1 MRVLILGGG
10 GREHALALALARSPS
25 LSSLMC
31 APGNAGIAQLAACHA
46 IDPADPAAV
55 VALARAQAVDLVVVG
70 PEAPL
75 AAGVADALAAAG
87 VAGWGPSA
95 AAARL
100 EASKGFTKALCAS
113 AGIPTAAFARFT
125 DTGAAL
131 AHVRAHSLPVVI
143 KADGLMAGKGV
154 VVATTCEEAEEA
166 VCRLGPEL
174 VIEEFLDGEEASLF
188 ALVDG
193 ETVVPFGTARD
204 HKRLEDGD
212 RGPNTGGMGAVSPA
226 PALTPALVE
235 QALERILRPTAR
247 ALAAAGTP
255 FRGFLYAGLMLT
267 AEGPKLIEYNVR
279 LGDPEAQA
287 LLPRL
292 RGDLAALLM
301 AGATGRLAE
310 APSPD
315 WDPDPAIA
323 VVVAA
328 RGYPDA
334 PARGG
339 VVSGLEAAAATGA
352 TVVHAGT
359 ARDPAGRLIAT
370 GGRVLALVGRGP
382 TVAAARAQAYRGVEA
397 LDFAD
402 GVFRRDIAAP
412 AVLFLCLGNI
422 CRSPMAEG
430 LARAEA
436 GRRGMA
442 LVLDSA
448 GTGDWHVGHPPDP
461 RAAAEAARH
470 GCDITGQRARKVRAT
485 DFHRFPLI
493 VVMDSMNLA
502 DVEAWRPAGARARVV
517 RLMDFAPHAGV
528 GDVPDPWHGGPAD
541 FERASRL
548 IRAGVAGLLDHLA
561 R

>member
-10 GREHALALALARSPS
+10 GREHALALALARAPS
-25 LSSLMC
+25 VGALLC
-31 APGNAGIAQLAACHA
+31 APGNAGIAPLADCRA
-46 IDPADPAAV
+46 IDPADRHAV
-55 VALARAQAVDLVVVG
+55 VALARAESVDLVVVG

-87 VAGWGPSA
+87 IAVWGPSA

-100 EASKGFTKALCAS
+100 EASKGFTKALCA
-113 AGIPTAAFARFT
+113 ATGIPTAAFARFT
-125 DTGAAL
+125 DTEAAL
-131 AHVRAHSLPVVI
+131 AHIRAHPLPLVV

-154 VVATTCEEAEEA
+154 VVATTRDEAEAA
-166 VCRLGPEL
+166 VRRLGPEL

-193 ETVVPFGTARD
+193 ETVIPFGTARD
-204 HKRLEDGD
+204 HKRLLDGD

-226 PALTPALVE
+226 PALTPALLE

-247 ALAAAGTP
+247 ALVAAGTP

-267 AEGPKLIEYNVR
+267 ADGPKLIEYNVR

-287 LLPRL
+287 LLLRL

-301 AGATGRLAE
+301 AGATGRLADA
-310 APSPD
+310 APPA
-315 WDPDPAIA
+315 WDPDPAVA

-328 RGYPDA
+328 RGYPDS

-339 VVSGLEAAAATGA
+339 VVGGLEAAAATGA
-352 TVVHAGT
+352 VAVHAGT
-359 ARDPAGRLIAT
+359 ALDAAGRVVAT
-370 GGRVLALVGRGP
+370 GGRVLALVGRGA
-382 TVAAARAQAYRGVEA
+382 TVAQARAQAYAGVEA

-436 GRRGMA
+436 ARRGMA

-470 GCDITGQRARKVRAT
+470 GCDITGLRARQVRAS
-485 DFHRFPLI
+485 DFHRFDLI
-493 VVMDSMNLA
+493 VAMDAMNLA

-517 RLMDFAPHAGV
+517 RLMDFAPHEGV
-528 GDVPDPWHGGPAD
+528 DDVPDPWHGGPAA

-548 IRAGVAGLLDHLA
+548 IRAGVEGLLDQLG